1 MNLDAI
7 ADFSFVRPLAPL
19 LLLLLVL
26 GAALPFL
33 PPSPERERLFF
44 AALGLFFFG
53 ASAVFLL
60 MGQPLAALSVFF
72 FAARLYGVF
81 RKAERKNK

>member
-33 PPSPERERLFF
+33 RRPGKERLFF

-72 FAARLYGVF
+72 VPALLYGVF